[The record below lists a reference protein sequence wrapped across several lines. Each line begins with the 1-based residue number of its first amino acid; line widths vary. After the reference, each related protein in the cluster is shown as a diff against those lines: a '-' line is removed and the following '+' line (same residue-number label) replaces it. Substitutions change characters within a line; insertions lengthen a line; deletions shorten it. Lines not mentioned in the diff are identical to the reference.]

1 MAGIALGEE
10 GWVPGRV
17 RSQGYC
23 LESDVSRRFGLG
35 HRTVLTT
42 ILVLSITLFFW
53 NKNVTHLVIYLKG
66 MSSLIR
72 NCNVINTD
80 VWWLKKK
87 RCLDKCWSFHMAT
100 AYVKYP

>member
-10 GWVPGRV
+10 GWAPGRV

-23 LESDVSRRFGLG
+23 LEGNVSRFGLG

-72 NCNVINTD
+72 N
-80 VWWLKKK
+80 
-87 RCLDKCWSFHMAT
+87 
-100 AYVKYP
+100 